1 VYIRHKVTEQSVLSG
16 TAVEKEEGASGEP
29 LYIDLNNDYMN
40 DFVSNYEKK
49 MESKTK
55 TQKKAK
61 KKGLEK
67 FYDEGDE

>member
-1 VYIRHKVTEQSVLSG
+1 
-16 TAVEKEEGASGEP
+16 
-29 LYIDLNNDYMN
+29 
-40 DFVSNYEKK
+40 

-67 FYDEGDE
+67 FYDEGDEWKLLF